1 MLRIELI
8 NSGNPEIINRN
19 LEIINRIPEILKQ
32 NFRNN

>member
-1 MLRIELI
+1 MFRIDPI
-8 NSGNPEIINRN
+8 NSGNQEIIYSN